1 VQRWSRRVHAAETR
15 PAFAGLPARVAMRG
29 RHTAELTHALARLV
43 RASLAARQRRLQ
55 QLERQLTT
63 FDAGRRLAEIR
74 TRLVAV
80 DGRMGSAAARR
91 RDRARAQLQHA
102 AGRLETLSPLA
113 VLGRG
118 YAVAWNADKTRVLRD
133 ASTVSAGDTV
143 RVTLSR
149 GEIEAKVSKS

>member
-1 VQRWSRRVHAAETR
+1 MADTR

-29 RHTAELTHALARLV
+29 RHTSEVTHALARLV
-43 RASLAARQRRLQ
+43 RASLAVRQRRLQ
-55 QLERQLTT
+55 QLERQLAT
-63 FDAGRRLAEIR
+63 FDAGRRLAAIG
-74 TRLVAV
+74 TRLVSV
-80 DGRMGSAAARR
+80 DGRMRSAATRR
-91 RDRARAQLQHA
+91 RDRAHAQLQHA

-133 ASTVSAGDTV
+133 ASAVAPGDTV

-149 GEIEAKVSKS
+149 GEIEAKVSKTTTS